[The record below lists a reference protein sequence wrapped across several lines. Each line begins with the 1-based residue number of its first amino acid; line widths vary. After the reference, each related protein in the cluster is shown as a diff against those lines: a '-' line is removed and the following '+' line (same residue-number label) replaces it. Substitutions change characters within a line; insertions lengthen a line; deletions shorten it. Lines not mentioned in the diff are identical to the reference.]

1 MNDTAFSALYI
12 RRFLYRFKSTMR
24 CTDPNCKGEL
34 EDIACPACGKK
45 WPLPSGTA
53 GSIAAPVTER
63 RRGSGFNLM
72 KISQKL
78 RTIDDSPESV
88 KQELMNLSISLERIV
103 PDKYDAWR
111 AQADLWLTALHEL
124 ETRQLS
130 ADASVLLMG
139 VPLLE
144 APLRDAAEGAL
155 RHCAHFALTREERI
169 ALIDEANQVRNT
181 TWF

>member
-1 MNDTAFSALYI
+1 
-12 RRFLYRFKSTMR
+12 MR
-24 CTDPNCKGEL
+24 CTDTNCKGEL
-34 EDIACPACGKK
+34 DEIACPECGKK
-45 WPLPSGTA
+45 WPLPSGA
-53 GSIAAPVTER
+53 VPSPPVTER

-78 RTIDDSPESV
+78 RTIDDSPASV
-88 KQELMNLSISLERIV
+88 KQELMNLSLSLERIV

-124 ETRQLS
+124 ETRQLT

-144 APLRDAAEGAL
+144 GPLRDAAEGAL
-155 RHCAHFALTREERI
+155 RHCAHFALTRDERI